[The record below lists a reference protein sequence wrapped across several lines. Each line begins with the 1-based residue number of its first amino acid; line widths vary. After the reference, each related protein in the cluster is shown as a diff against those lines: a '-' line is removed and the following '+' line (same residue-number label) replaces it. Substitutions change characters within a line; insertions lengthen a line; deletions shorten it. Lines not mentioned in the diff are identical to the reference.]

1 MGVFSGL
8 EGTWGDF
15 LYTTYNEKQRKSY
28 DKLGSS
34 LDRKLEKLKTEITN
48 CDLQYNGFSWLYEE
62 DNELQGSIIDTY
74 LTFAENSDKLMKN
87 EINVA
92 DTLYN
97 KLSEIREEVR
107 TLYINYNQKCIE
119 EDEAG
124 RELSNG

>member
-15 LYTTYNEKQRKSY
+15 LHTTYNEKKRKSY
-28 DKLGSS
+28 DKLGTS